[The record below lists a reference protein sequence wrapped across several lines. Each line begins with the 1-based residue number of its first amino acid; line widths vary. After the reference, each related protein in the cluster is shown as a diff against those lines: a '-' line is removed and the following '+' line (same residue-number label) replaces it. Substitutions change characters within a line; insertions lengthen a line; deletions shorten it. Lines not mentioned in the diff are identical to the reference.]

1 MTMATVIMTMMKM
14 TKMMIM
20 MVIMTMLELTPEQER
35 LQEESRRIS
44 RTVETLQEKLRK
56 VLECD
61 VSVSSS
67 DCLFSATRNEVL

>member
-56 VLECD
+56 VLE
-61 VSVSSS
+61 
-67 DCLFSATRNEVL
+67 